1 MVNDDE
7 FEKELYGKS
16 SSTNKAIYRVH
27 SPAYFNNDVT
37 YTEHN
42 GNLYYFTRDNTL
54 AWMKRYIYTLYKY
67 SFSDGTTEKVAEF
80 EPIANQLMFSNGQIF
95 EETENGFNIYSLSGK
110 HLRSIVIEN
119 AAELPKF
126 KSRYDTDKYGENK
139 YGVENDKGIH
149 ESFNGNI
156 YCIINS
162 NQLIELSPLDQ

>member
-1 MVNDDE
+1 MGKDDE

-16 SSTNKAIYRVH
+16 STTNKAIYRVH
-27 SPAYFNNDVT
+27 SPAYFNNAVT

-42 GNLYYFTRDNTL
+42 GNLYYFTRDDAL

-67 SFSDGTTEKVAEF
+67 SSSDGTTEKVAEF

-119 AAELPKF
+119 AAELPKLNPVMILTNTV
-126 KSRYDTDKYGENK
+126 K
-139 YGVENDKGIH
+139 
-149 ESFNGNI
+149 
-156 YCIINS
+156 INTVQKTTRVYM
-162 NQLIELSPLDQ
+162 NLLTETFIV